1 MTGIERLREFV
12 AGISPITVV
21 CGVTRTSYDREH
33 MEVAG
38 KRLRDFLAAIANQIE
53 REQGER
59 VSRVRILA
67 VVTKM
72 ERHVLGHEGMEDS
85 PVARWARELRE
96 ALGATVSRREN
107 DGVADSPYDAILP
120 EDAEA
125 VAWVRDHGGLDYVM
139 HEWQSRM
146 PRDRYERR
154 RQRLIDHIAECETA
168 LGRRNR
174 RIEDLGH
181 RVSDLTTKNAELRRR
196 AMPEGCEW
204 PRYESGEQVRIGDA
218 IVDELGHAH
227 EVSSVEV
234 FDDAEAPHWI
244 PSEPEDFVWLVHG
257 ERVKRPAVLAADGN
271 RIEPAM
277 DVWWICEG
285 DERGIHAEML
295 HVDGIDGDG
304 MVECSPYNGGT
315 SVVLDPA
322 ELYVKKP
329 VIDVY
334 GEPIKKGET
343 VWHEDGTELRVL
355 GFGDEEDDETIV
367 RVEYV
372 SGPTRWGEVRSLSI
386 THVKPEPPD
395 SAERIAEDIKRMAE
409 EWCSHPTLR
418 GASEMAANAVG
429 EATMGVALS
438 NLSKRCRALAERERG
453 E

>member
-1 MTGIERLREFV
+1 MTGIERLRELV
-12 AGISPITVV
+12 DGISPIIAL
-21 CGVTRTSYDREH
+21 CGVTKSSYDRSHIET
-33 MEVAG
+33 VGA
-38 KRLRDFLAAIANQIE
+38 RLRDFLADIADQIE

-72 ERHVLGHEGMEDS
+72 ERHCLGHEGMEDS
-85 PVARWARELRE
+85 PVARWARELRA
-96 ALGATVSRREN
+96 ALGGRDEEEVTDVATVR
-107 DGVADSPYDAILP
+107 ADAM
-120 EDAEA
+120 EA
-125 VAWVRDHGGLDYVM
+125 WRWVREHGGLDYVM
-139 HEWQSRM
+139 HEWQ
-146 PRDRYERR
+146 
-154 RQRLIDHIAECETA
+154 
-168 LGRRNR
+168 
-174 RIEDLGH
+174 
-181 RVSDLTTKNAELRRR
+181 KLRRR

-204 PRYESGEQVRIGDA
+204 PRYESGEPVRMGDA

-234 FDDAEAPHWI
+234 FDDAEALHWS

-355 GFGDEEDDETIV
+355 GFGDEEDGETIV

-386 THVKPEPPD
+386 THAKPEPPD

-418 GASEMAANAVG
+418 GASEKAANAVG